1 MMCIPLFSFQC
12 KKKKDLIKNEITEE
26 GIPAELKSEI
36 PAIRIVRSMP
46 TETDLFQ
53 VKGVA
58 IKDNIISIDVQ
69 YSGGSKEHTFE
80 LFSNQMLMKSLPP
93 KMNIFLQHQANGDL
107 AKALKTETLLFD
119 LTLLNAPPGTT
130 ILLMNNYDQGIELL
144 RGKK

>member
-1 MMCIPLFSFQC
+1 MCIPLFSFQC

-93 KMNIFLQHQANGDL
+93 KMNLFLQHQANGDL

>member
-1 MMCIPLFSFQC
+1 M
-12 KKKKDLIKNEITEE
+12 
-26 GIPAELKSEI
+26 
-36 PAIRIVRSMP
+36 
-46 TETDLFQ
+46 
-53 VKGVA
+53 A

-93 KMNIFLQHQANGDL
+93 KMNLFLQHQANGDL